1 MGSGLTIPSGGG
13 GLTDKSSNFFI
24 IIIIILQRGSNCF
37 GGGGWRFI
45 TLSLWEPTV
54 LVTFLVG
61 SGNAILSL
69 DPIMGRRGDK
79 TD

>member
-13 GLTDKSSNFFI
+13 GLTDKSSDNLFHFY
-24 IIIIILQRGSNCF
+24 ILQRGSNCF
-37 GGGGWRFI
+37 YGGDGWESIPVF
-45 TLSLWEPTV
+45 LWEPRV
-54 LVTFLVG
+54 LVIFQVD

-69 DPIMGRRGDK
+69 DPRVGRCRDK